1 MCSTMVC
8 NTCLSFGLYAVHYA
22 IRRTFLPIPSLAQ
35 RWLWFLGSR
44 ALERPAIPYRTRCG
58 LVPSFFGK
66 LKGLV
71 LMVVRNFACWYL
83 PRRYLLF
90 VIDLIHLNSGKWDLM
105 PSPIMSHP
113 NHPHIIKL
121 RNYDRNAGY
130 DVRDGAS
137 AGHRRDGHGTAGYFT
152 DKSCPVDLPCHS
164 GSGGSIDL
172 TTWFTF
178 NCIEYIDIC
187 ICMIIFSSC
196 MFSIVKFVRR
206 RMIYANV
213 PRWCLHKHL
222 LWLYGGL
229 PMVIYFFVWL
239 CMIGDCRCYHCWLV
253 LQLLQNQWQAYNW
266 YKPGKWCGDV
276 TNVGLLSNSRLPY
289 PCFRIVEGG
298 LPLHEIYA
306 RSIHR
311 WEWPKS

>member
-1 MCSTMVC
+1 MQSGGPFCQFHRWHSGDC
-8 NTCLSFGLYAVHYA
+8 DSSAHAHWKDQLYHTEQGA
-22 IRRTFLPIPSLAQ
+22 
-35 RWLWFLGSR
+35 GSCQ
-44 ALERPAIPYRTRCG
+44 AFC
-58 LVPSFFGK
+58 GK

-90 VIDLIHLNSGKWDLM
+90 VIDLILGSEISD
-105 PSPIMSHP
+105 PVP
-113 NHPHIIKL
+113 
-121 RNYDRNAGY
+121 
-130 DVRDGAS
+130 
-137 AGHRRDGHGTAGYFT
+137 
-152 DKSCPVDLPCHS
+152 SCPIPIILTSSNFETMTETQVTMCETGQVLATVETVMVQLDTSLTKAVPLTCRATAAVVEASISLHDLLL
-164 GSGGSIDL
+164 I
-172 TTWFTF
+172 
-178 NCIEYIDIC
+178 IEYIDIC
-187 ICMIIFSSC
+187 ICMIIFSLC
-196 MFSIVKFVRR
+196 MFSIVKFVLRT
-206 RMIYANV
+206 MIYANV
-213 PRWCLHKHL
+213 PRWYLHKHL

-253 LQLLQNQWQAYNW
+253 LQNQWLACNW